1 MLAYVFPGQGSQV
14 LGMGKEYFDEF
25 SELTEIA
32 DNILGYSIKELCL
45 EDPENKLGF
54 TQYTQPALYVVNAM
68 SYLKKVQETGVKPDF
83 VAGHSLGEYDA
94 LFAADVFDF
103 GTGLELVKKRGEL
116 MGQAKNGGMAAVLGL
131 SEEAIR
137 EIMQNSGLD
146 YIDIANLNSPSQTV
160 ISGIRKDIEDAA
172 AVFEA
177 GGALKYVTLN
187 VSGAFH
193 SRYMS
198 DAQEQFAEFMD
209 KFQFNEPNI
218 PVISNV
224 YARPYK
230 KNAIKETLLKQITSS
245 VKWSETIRYIWGK
258 GDVDIVQIGP
268 GNVLTGLTRGIKR
281 DSEPLVINEEEEE
294 IQIEE
299 TPENETENIIDGNSG
314 LKEDDTYAPSKTNIL
329 GSDDF
334 KKKYKLKYA
343 YLAGPMYKGISSAG
357 MIEKLAKAGMLGFY
371 GTAGVDVSEVEKNIQ
386 YLSSQLNHKYPYGV
400 NLMADILNPKN
411 EEAIVDLLLKY
422 DIRVIQASAYINM
435 SSAIVRYKLT
445 GLKRVNGEIVSTN
458 KIIAKLSRPEIASA
472 FLKPAPT
479 DIVEELLRNNKITKE
494 QADLSQSVPIADD
507 ICVEADSA
515 GHTDNGIA
523 YTLFPSILR
532 IKDSMVEQYGYT
544 EKINIG
550 CAGGIGTPEAIAA
563 ALIMG
568 ADFVMTGSINQCSVE
583 AATSDTVKD
592 MLQNA
597 DIQDTEYIPSG
608 DNFEFASKAQV
619 LRKGVLFHVRAA
631 KLYEVYKMYNS
642 LDAIDAETK
651 KQIETRYFLKSFDD
665 IYAEIKSGLTDAE
678 LDRIERNPK
687 YKMSLIFKWYYEN
700 GTNMALKGNKDEMV
714 DFMINCSSAMGAFN
728 HYVKGTNLENWRN
741 RHVDAIGKKLMNDA
755 ADLLKEKINGLIND
769 WNLE

>member
-14 LGMGKEYFDEF
+14 VGMGKEYFDEF

-68 SYLKKVQETGVKPDF
+68 SYLKKIQETDVKPDF

-94 LFAADVFDF
+94 LFAAGVFDF

-116 MGQAKNGGMAAVLGL
+116 MGQAENGGMAAILGL
-131 SEEAIR
+131 SEETIR
-137 EIMQNSGLD
+137 EIMKNGGLD

-160 ISGIRKDIEDAA
+160 ISGIKKDIEDAA
-172 AVFEA
+172 SVFEA
-177 GGALKYVTLN
+177 GGALKYVILN

-198 DAQEQFAEFMD
+198 DAQEQFTEFMD
-209 KFQFNEPNI
+209 KFQFNEPTI

-230 KNAIKETLLKQITSS
+230 KNAVKETLLKQITSS

-281 DSEPLVINEEEEE
+281 DSEPLIVDDEEEASEDAKQE
-294 IQIEE
+294 SPLEE
-299 TPENETENIIDGNSG
+299 TVDMNIE
-314 LKEDDTYAPSKTNIL
+314 LQEDDTYDPAEANVL

-343 YLAGPMYKGISSAG
+343 YLAGPMYNGISSAKLV
-357 MIEKLAKAGMLGFY
+357 EKVAKAGMMGFY
-371 GTAGVDVSEVEKNIQ
+371 GTAGVDIKKVEENVSYLTNNLKNR
-386 YLSSQLNHKYPYGV
+386 YSYGV
-400 NLMADILNPKN
+400 NLTPDILNPLR
-411 EEAIVDLLLKY
+411 EEEMVDLLLKY
-422 DIRVIQASAYINM
+422 NIHVIQASSYINITP
-435 SSAIVRYKLT
+435 AIVRYKLN
-445 GLKRVNGEIVSTN
+445 GLKDINGAVTATN
-458 KIIAKLSRPEIASA
+458 KIIVKLSRPEIAA
-472 FLKPAPT
+472 TFLKPAPV
-479 DIVEELLRNNKITKE
+479 DIVEELLKENKITPE
-494 QADLSQSVPIADD
+494 QAELAKRIPMADD

-523 YTLFPSILR
+523 YTLFPSIVR
-532 IKDSMVEQYGYT
+532 IKDSMVAEYGYQNQ
-544 EKINIG
+544 INVG

-563 ALIMG
+563 TMIMG
-568 ADFVMTGSINQCSVE
+568 ADFVMTGSINQCTVE
-583 AATSDTVKD
+583 AATSDAVKD

-608 DNFEFASKAQV
+608 DNFDFASKAQV
-619 LRKGVLFHVRAA
+619 LRKGVLFHVRSS

-642 LDAIDAETK
+642 INEIDAETRT
-651 KQIETRYFLKSFDD
+651 QIESRYFLRSFDD
-665 IYAEIKSGLTDAE
+665 IFAEIKPKLTDIE
-678 LDRIERNPK
+678 LDRIDRNPK

-700 GTNMALKGNKDEMV
+700 GTRAALEGDKDKSV
-714 DFMINCSSAMGAFN
+714 DFMIYCSSAMGAFN
-728 HYVKGTNLENWRN
+728 HYVKGTDLEDWRN
-741 RHVDAIGKKLMNDA
+741 RHVDIIGEKLMNDA
-755 ADLLKEKINGLIND
+755 ASLLKEKAIAMIDN
-769 WNLE
+769 WNLKG